1 MISRARWIA
10 VGILVLL
17 ATLVV
22 GVLLGSRP
30 DSRVEALLSGEYTN
44 DSAIEAEVVEAEV
57 AAWGDRQFL
66 KLAEAL
72 SREVGFRKRFRSWLW
87 DHVPPLRDELNPIA
101 GASMDRQGRILRIL
115 TAAGT
120 RAKVAESAVLPLI
133 SDPNS
138 ESLDAA
144 ILALARLRGDGPA
157 AVQLQVSRV
166 ISASA
171 GDLRR
176 IAPLWCSQVSEPP
189 AELIPFLI
197 RLLSSR
203 QEQERAA
210 AARSLAMFGSR
221 ASVAAAPLRDMLADR
236 SRIVRPRAAL
246 ALGLVAPEFAREAV
260 AVMMEQQRTNSS
272 WTGDMAHRLY
282 FEAGPAAIAAVPLL
296 NAELSRPT
304 SKVFHGA
311 AAAALW
317 RIDHRVTPERIAA
330 LAWDAEHGVQRNQ
343 LRSIQALGEMGPAA
357 SGAASALERLTH
369 HRLVLIRQ
377 FAGAALNR
385 VSKGAGSTTGS

>member
-10 VGILVLL
+10 VGIL
-17 ATLVV
+17 AFFAILVIGALV
-22 GVLLGSRP
+22 RSGP
-30 DSRVEALLSGEYTN
+30 DPRVEALLSRKYTS
-44 DSAIEAEVVEAEV
+44 DSAIESEVVEAEV
-57 AAWGDRQFL
+57 AGWGDRQFL

-72 SREVGFRKRFRSWLW
+72 AHEVGLRKRFRSWLW

-115 TAAGT
+115 TAAGP
-120 RAKVAESAVLPLI
+120 RAKVAENAVLPLI

-144 ILALARLRGDGPA
+144 ILALARLRGDGPS
-157 AVQLQVSRV
+157 AVQLQVSQV
-166 ISASA
+166 ISPSA

-176 IAPLWCSQVSEPP
+176 IAPLWCSLVSEPP
-189 AELIPFLI
+189 IELIPFLI

-221 ASVAAAPLRDMLADR
+221 AAAAAIPLREMLADR

-246 ALGLVAPEFAREAV
+246 ALGTVAPEFAHEAV

-282 FEAGPAAIAAVPLL
+282 FEVGPAAIAAVPLL
-296 NAELSRPT
+296 TAEMSRST
-304 SKVFHGA
+304 EKAFHGA

-317 RIDHRVTPERIAA
+317 RIDHGVTPERVAA
-330 LAWDAEHGVQRNQ
+330 LAWDAEHGAQRNQ
-343 LRSIQALGEMGPAA
+343 LRSIQVLGEMGPPA
-357 SGAASALERLTH
+357 GAAAPSLERLTR

-377 FAGAALNR
+377 VAGVALNR
-385 VSKGAGSTTGS
+385 ISGGVGSTTKP

>member
-10 VGILVLL
+10 VGIFALL
-17 ATLVV
+17 ATLVA
-22 GVLLGSRP
+22 GVLVGSRP
-30 DSRVEALLSGEYTN
+30 DPTVEALLSSEYMS
-44 DSAIEAEVVEAEV
+44 DSAIESEVVEAEV
-57 AAWGDRQFL
+57 AGWGDRQFL

-72 SREVGFRKRFRSWLW
+72 SREVGPRKRFRSWLW
-87 DHVPPLRDELNPIA
+87 DHVPALRDELNPIA

-115 TAAGT
+115 TAAGP
-120 RAKVAESAVLPLI
+120 RARVAENAVLPLI

-144 ILALARLRGDGPA
+144 ILALARLRGDGPD

-189 AELIPFLI
+189 VELIPFLI

-210 AARSLAMFGSR
+210 AARSLAMFGTR
-221 ASVAAAPLRDMLADR
+221 ASAAAAPLRDMLADR

-246 ALGLVAPEFAREAV
+246 ALGTVAPEFAREAV
-260 AVMMEQQRTNSS
+260 AVMMEQQRTNVS

-282 FEAGPAAIAAVPLL
+282 FEVGPAAIAAAPLL
-296 NAELSRPT
+296 TAELSR
-304 SKVFHGA
+304 SKEKVTHGA

-317 RIDHRVTPERIAA
+317 RIDHAVTPERVAA
-330 LAWDAEHGVQRNQ
+330 LIWDAEHGVQRNQ
-343 LRSIQALGEMGPAA
+343 IRSIQVLGEMGPPAIAA
-357 SGAASALERLTH
+357 APSLERLTH
-369 HRLVLIRQ
+369 RRLVLIRQ
-377 FAGAALNR
+377 YAGAALKR
-385 VSKGAGSTTGS
+385 ISGGAGSATKP